1 MMMPPMWNRLC
12 WSFIIA
18 SILAVGIDASAQTAV
33 PLEGSARDAARAAI
47 ISPGVFD
54 PLLIAPLQPD
64 PQVVIDA
71 SGRDVTAT
79 FHAALRNGDDSYG
92 ILVSAPLWSENAAIS
107 PADPRGLEP
116 HPMLGFDLTNV
127 IWRPYR
133 RGPDAVVIVPWVLF
147 FHASYEFNRSEYV
160 HLDPLTN
167 AAHSEQRL
175 NDAASVLLGTQF
187 LASERDPGYFVGV
200 AYIYSAVFHEA
211 APVGNVTLEGPS
223 KVRGNLLRV
232 ELRRQ
237 LPWAHLGVNPSY
249 SYDVVSKNRIIDAA
263 VYVTFPST
271 DPAARTHW
279 YAGVRAGGR
288 TGTGS
293 FASVFAGPVFGGR
306 PQ

>member
-1 MMMPPMWNRLC
+1 M
-12 WSFIIA
+12 IA
-18 SILAVGIDASAQTAV
+18 SMLAAGIDASAQSAL

-47 ISPGVFD
+47 IGPGVFD

-79 FHAALRNGDDSYG
+79 FHGALHNRDDSYG
-92 ILVSAPLWSENAAIS
+92 ILVSAPIWSGNGTMS
-107 PADPRGLEP
+107 PADPRGLQP

-133 RGPDAVVIVPWVLF
+133 READPAVIVPWVLF

-200 AYIYSAVFHEA
+200 AYVYSAVFHEA

-237 LPWAHLGVNPSY
+237 LPWAHLGFNPSY
-249 SYDVVSKNRIIDAA
+249 SYDVVSKDRIFDAA
-263 VYVTFPST
+263 MYVTFPST
-271 DPAARTHW
+271 DPAARTRW
-279 YAGVRAGGR
+279 YVGVRAGGR
-288 TGTGS
+288 TGTGA
-293 FASVFAGPVFGGR
+293 FASVFAGPVFGRR